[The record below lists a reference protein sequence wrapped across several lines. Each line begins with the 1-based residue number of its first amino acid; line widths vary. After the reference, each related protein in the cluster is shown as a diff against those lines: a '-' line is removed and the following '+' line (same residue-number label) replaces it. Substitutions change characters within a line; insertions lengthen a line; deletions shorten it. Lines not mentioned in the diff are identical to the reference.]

1 MADDVNSRLD
11 RDGRLPPVK
20 LEVQPLETSRRP
32 FTIDKFNSYAFAN
45 SMIVPVD
52 TFSFVFK
59 PAIPE
64 KGNRNALYRELIK
77 EGDLVQLT
85 VDGEAIATGYVTST
99 GLASDNSGDRITI
112 SGKDLMGFLED
123 NAAVN
128 PDSSI
133 IRGNYMSIDD
143 VVPQLLKST
152 RVRGFEVRNLDNK
165 KQSLF
170 GTNAGESKLAA
181 LNRFLDPFNGISWMT
196 AGGKLVCGKPSFDG
210 KVCGTLGMRTLGDK
224 RKSNVMDMQIRRASA
239 QIPNAVL
246 SIWTGLEDI
255 QSSVSKQY
263 MKLNQADGPA
273 RLYKAGHRIYR
284 TIVTSAPN
292 AEDVT
297 IGVQVQRLLT
307 AGGSNFLDSL
317 AAREIA
323 SENINELLVSA
334 TVYGHLNEQGDP
346 YMADQIYHCIHDR
359 DGLDENLYLYAVDYT
374 LSESS
379 GYVTTLQLCK
389 LNTIVA
395 DGPAAR

>member
-11 RDGRLPPVK
+11 RDGRLPSVK
-20 LEVQPLETSRRP
+20 LEVQPLETSRKP
-32 FTIDKFNSYAFAN
+32 FTITKFNSYAFA
-45 SMIVPVD
+45 SSIIVPVD

-59 PAIPE
+59 PAVPE
-64 KGNRNALYRELIK
+64 KGNRNTLYRELVK

-85 VDGEAIATGYVTST
+85 VSGAAIATGYVTST
-99 GLASDNSGDRITI
+99 SFASDSSGDRITI

-133 IRGNYMSIDD
+133 IRGNSTSINE

-152 RVRGFEVRNLDNK
+152 RIRDFEVRNIDG
-165 KQSLF
+165 KQHSLF

-181 LNRFLDPFNGISWMT
+181 LNRFLDPLNGISWMS
-196 AGGKLVCGKPSFDG
+196 AGGKLVVGKPSFDG

-224 RKSNVMDMQIRRASA
+224 RKSNVMDMQIRRSSA

-246 SIWTGLEDI
+246 SIWTALEDI
-255 QSSVSKQY
+255 QKEISKQY
-263 MKLNQADGPA
+263 LKINQADGPS
-273 RLYKAGHRIYR
+273 RLYQSGHRIYR
-284 TIVTSAPN
+284 TIVTSVPTGADIT
-292 AEDVT
+292 EGT
-297 IGVQVQRLLT
+297 GVQRLVT